1 MLTIILPAY
10 NEGKHIESLLSKMS
24 DYNILVIDDGSTDNT
39 YDIANSMG
47 YKVVRLE
54 NNCGKTRACI
64 EGIKHSKSEFNVFI
78 DADGQLNPKEIPSL
92 VSALENADIVIGER
106 NISDIPFQRKLSNIF
121 ARKMVNSII
130 KKQTDARGVKARY
143 HSDVLC
149 GFRAVRKSA
158 FNKLELKKSS
168 YFFESEM
175 LIEASKQNLRIASV
189 PVSVDY
195 STGSRMPFKE
205 SLKVAVWLMKE
216 AVKNKV
222 R

>member
-1 MLTIILPAY
+1 MLTVILPAY
-10 NEGKHIESLLSKMS
+10 NEGKHIASLLSKMS
-24 DYNILVIDDGSTDNT
+24 DYNILVVDDGSTDNT

-64 EGIKHSKSEFNVFI
+64 EGINHSKSEFNVFI

-106 NISDIPFQRKLSNIF
+106 SIADIPFQRKLSNIF
-121 ARKMVNSII
+121 ARKMVNTI
-130 KKQTDARGVKARY
+130 VKSK
-143 HSDVLC
+143 HNDVLC

-158 FNKLELKKSS
+158 FKKLELKKGS

-175 LIEASKQNLRIASV
+175 LIEAHRKQLRIASV
-189 PVSVDY
+189 PVSVRYDV
-195 STGSRMPFKE
+195 GSRMPFTE
-205 SLKVAVWLMKE
+205 SMKVAGWLMKE
-216 AVKNKV
+216 AVKNKLQLF
-222 R
+222 